1 MKRLTGGRAARPVWT
16 CAGIVKA
23 FVNMLTSGRTAWP
36 AWTAAFMCVLL
47 CVLAGCGSGQKEYRY
62 SISYV
67 DSAQTRTV
75 QVGYEPQSESID
87 GMIQEFLDQLAK
99 DTDSME
105 YVRTIPQGVEINEWE
120 VEQDCLNLDFNRA
133 YDKLDSVAE
142 ILCRLAIVQTM
153 TQIDGI
159 ESVHFSVRGEPLR
172 DGKGDVVGNMTIDSF
187 VENPG
192 EQINSYQHATID
204 LYFSNKEGD
213 RLLKETQEVYFN
225 SNIAMEKLVIEHL
238 ILGPKNKEAKK
249 TFPDETKLIN
259 IAVVDGSC
267 YVNLNENF
275 MNQNYEIKEPVVIYS
290 IVNSLAALSN
300 IDQVQ
305 ISVNGDTSGTYRD
318 ELELSRMYQPDYQL
332 VDYKDNKPVIIKEE
346 KGDTKVND

>member
-1 MKRLTGGRAARPVWT
+1 MNT
-16 CAGIVKA
+16 IV
-23 FVNMLTSGRTAWP
+23 R
-36 AWTAAFMCVLL
+36 
-47 CVLAGCGSGQKEYRY
+47 LAGSTALLLAVFFAALSGCSSEPEKYKY

-75 QVGYEPQSESID
+75 QVGYQPRSKSID
-87 GMIQEFLDQLAK
+87 GMIQEFLEQLAK
-99 DTDSME
+99 DTDSVD
-105 YVRTIPQGVEINEWE
+105 YVRTIPQEVGILAWE
-120 VEQDCLNLDFNRA
+120 VEQDCLNLDFNNA
-133 YDKLDSVAE
+133 YDKLEPVAE

-159 ESVHFSVRGEPLR
+159 TSVRFSVRGEPLR
-172 DGKGDVVGNMTIDSF
+172 DSKGDVVGNMTIDSF

-192 EQINSYQHATID
+192 EQINSYQHAAID

-238 ILGPKNKEAKK
+238 ISGPKNKEAKK
-249 TFPDETKLIN
+249 TIPEETKLIN

-267 YVNLNENF
+267 YVNLNESF
-275 MNQNYEIKEPVVIYS
+275 LNQNYEVQEPVVIYS
-290 IVNSLAALSN
+290 IVNSLGALSN
-300 IDQVQ
+300 IEKVQ

-318 ELELSRMYQPDYQL
+318 TMELSQMYQPDYSYVNL
-332 VDYKDNKPVIIKEE
+332 RESYKDVIKDE
-346 KGDTKVND
+346 